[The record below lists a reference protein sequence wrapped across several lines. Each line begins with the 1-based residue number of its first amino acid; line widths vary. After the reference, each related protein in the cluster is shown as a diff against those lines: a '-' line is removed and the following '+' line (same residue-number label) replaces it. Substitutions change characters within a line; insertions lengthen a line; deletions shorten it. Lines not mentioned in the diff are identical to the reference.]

1 VFHYHSK
8 GVSQKDLARDLKLGK
23 STVERWYHYG
33 YELRYKKIATR
44 SCPRVLGLDEHSFNR
59 KVGYATTFCDLAKH
73 KIFDVVEGRSEKDLE
88 GYLNTLEGKDKVQV
102 VCIDLSSSYRK
113 LIRRYFPN
121 A

>member
-1 VFHYHSK
+1 
-8 GVSQKDLARDLKLGK
+8 

-44 SCPRVLGLDEHSFNR
+44 SCPRGLGLDEHSFNR

-73 KIFDVVEGRSEKDLE
+73 KIFDVVEGRSARVAWLLATRISLMFDPLM
-88 GYLNTLEGKDKVQV
+88 
-102 VCIDLSSSYRK
+102 
-113 LIRRYFPN
+113 P